1 MAGGVS
7 QTAGGSWTVSR
18 RWGVKIDMIQ
28 SSTETQTSH
37 DDAPPLLEPGETCWR
52 LADTDRFGMIVDC
65 EDYFAAFRQACLE
78 AKHRI
83 FLVGWDFDARIRLL
97 MTKPDDGWPVKVGA
111 FLSALV
117 RRRPELQIHILK
129 WDVAFFSMIRQNPW
143 PVRAI
148 RWKLSKQVHL
158 KLDGEHPTG
167 SCHHQKVVC
176 IDDRFALVGSIDITR
191 ERWDT
196 RAHADHDHRRR
207 TPGRIPY
214 QPHHDVAL
222 ALDGAAAAALGDLCR
237 DRWRRATRE
246 DLPPPPPVAGTFRW
260 PDSAPQDGHGL
271 TVGIARTLPPFED
284 IAGIFE
290 IERLTLRAIKQ
301 AKRLIYLEN
310 QYFASRAIVRALIDR
325 LREPDP
331 PEVVVINPRE
341 ASGWLEQATMDT
353 ARVRAVAA
361 CRKADHAGRFRIF
374 QPVTD
379 RGHPIYV
386 HAKVMIIDDSV
397 LKVGSAN
404 INNRSMGFDSECD
417 VVTQANDGA
426 TRTMIHG
433 RLVDLLAE
441 HLDVAQDT
449 LRDRID
455 ADGGRIIPAIESLRI
470 EHGRSLR
477 PLEVKAPEDLDDID
491 AFILDS
497 QIGDPERP
505 EKPWRLLKTKML
517 QAVGLAD

>member
-1 MAGGVS
+1 MTQPS
-7 QTAGGSWTVSR
+7 MDTQTA
-18 RWGVKIDMIQ
+18 
-28 SSTETQTSH
+28 H
-37 DDAPPLLEPGETCWR
+37 DTAPPLLEPGETCWR

-65 EDYFAAFRQACLE
+65 ENYFAAFRQACLQ
-78 AKHRI
+78 AQHRI
-83 FLVGWDFDARIRLL
+83 FLVGWDFDARIRLV
-97 MTKPDDGWPVKVGA
+97 MTDPNDGWPVKVGA

-117 RRRPELQIHILK
+117 RRRPELQIYILK

-148 RWKLSKQVHL
+148 QWKLSKKVHL

-167 SCHHQKVVC
+167 SCHHQKIVC

-196 RAHADHDHRRR
+196 RAHTDNDRRR
-207 TPGRIPY
+207 KTPGHIPY

-222 ALDGAAAAALGDLCR
+222 ALDGPAAAALGELCR
-237 DRWRRATRE
+237 DRWRRGTKE
-246 DLPPPPPVAGTFRW
+246 DLDPPPKVTGTFGW
-260 PDSAPQDGHGL
+260 PENAPQDGQGL

-284 IAGIFE
+284 IPGIFE
-290 IERLTLRAIKQ
+290 IESLTLRAIRR
-301 AKRLIYLEN
+301 AERLIYLEN
-310 QYFASRAIVRALIDR
+310 QYFASRAIARALIER
-325 LREPDP
+325 LREPHP

-341 ASGWLEQATMDT
+341 AAGWLEQATMDT
-353 ARVRAVAA
+353 ARVRVVAA

-374 QPVTD
+374 QPVTEK
-379 RGHPIYV
+379 GHAIYV
-386 HAKVMIIDDSV
+386 HAKVMIIDDCV

-417 VVTQANDGA
+417 VA
-426 TRTMIHG
+426 TRADDDASRTMIHG

-449 LRDRID
+449 LRDRIE

-477 PLEVKAPEDLDDID
+477 PLDVEVPEDLDEID
-491 AFILDS
+491 AFILDT
-497 QIGDPERP
+497 QMGDPERP
-505 EKPWRLLKTKML
+505 EKPWRLFKTKVM
-517 QAVGLAD
+517 QAIGMAD